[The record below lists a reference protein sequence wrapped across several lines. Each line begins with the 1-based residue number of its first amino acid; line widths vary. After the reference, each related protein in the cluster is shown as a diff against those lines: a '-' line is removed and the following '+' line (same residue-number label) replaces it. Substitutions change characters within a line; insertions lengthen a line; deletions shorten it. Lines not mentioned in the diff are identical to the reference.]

1 MGKICINGHVF
12 NLEKCDRCG
21 GSEPISEPI
30 TKSVSEPIQIKSR
43 RKRKS
48 IKIKKPISKKI
59 LKNKKT
65 KKK

>member
-48 IKIKKPISKKI
+48 IKIKETS
-59 LKNKKT
+59 
-65 KKK
+65 